1 MNQQREA
8 GLKKLADYVVSSI
21 EKNNVIMSKDTHNT
35 HTNKLHALEIIGGI
49 LELEAKKLGTPRF
62 IKQAIITYNFSEKFD
77 WIDHEEFA
85 EILYNLENYVC
96 DLKRYADHVS
106 FDVVAGI
113 DESGQWWTL
122 KGVSDDFETVFVRT
136 QDEKIAYELK
146 EFFDQNLTIIE

>member
-8 GLKKLADYVVSSI
+8 GLKKLADYVVTTI
-21 EKNNVIMSKDTHNT
+21 EKNNVIVNKNT
-35 HTNKLHALEIIGGI
+35 YTNKMLALEIIGGI

-77 WIDHEEFA
+77 WIDPKEFA
-85 EILYNLENYVC
+85 DVLYNLENYVC

-122 KGVSDDFETVFVRT
+122 KGVSDDFQTVFVRT
-136 QDEKIAYELK
+136 QDEKLAYELK